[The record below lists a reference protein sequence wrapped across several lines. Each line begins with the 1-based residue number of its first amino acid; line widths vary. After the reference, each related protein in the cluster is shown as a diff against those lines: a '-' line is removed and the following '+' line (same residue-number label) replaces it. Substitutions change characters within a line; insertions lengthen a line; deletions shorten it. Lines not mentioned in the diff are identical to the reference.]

1 MSAGGVFTLIANEGR
16 TDRLLLAT
24 ALLNQRIHD
33 IQCARRKA
41 GKMDCWPTLVDIE
54 RTHVLFMNAHY
65 KPFVAIGYEYNKV
78 KVQNGV
84 PHFNTQ
90 VVFSIPQFGDFF
102 YDIVCRVAFSG
113 WGTHADLTPA
123 QGTGATTGT
132 SSTGN
137 KWDNT
142 ANYVSWTHNAFPYGL
157 PVTDVGD
164 SGASLATATNKTGQ
178 ANFYRLVRYDG
189 GVLVNGGVGDT
200 EVATGMGSSLED
212 SACKPRSFNNLVRWI
227 EYPAN
232 RFFKK
237 VWFNVNNN
245 PLDEYNDVCNI
256 MYQKFCVPPNKEVG
270 YNRMAG
276 QEVPHDGWSGIKN
289 VKLLQSDQGAGSSTN
304 WLTPSSKDEPNPRNY
319 TYHPSAI
326 PENQLGDPW
335 CENGQAVSDA
345 DKLKEYIRYDTPEGV
360 NKAPA
365 EYNTEALGYL
375 PEGDPLIARYLYKV
389 VDGPQT
395 PKEWQ
400 PPLEIMHRLN
410 FWFNEDVRLAVPSVA
425 IPYGQRFIH
434 MEIAPVEDLA
444 IQEPGLFV
452 EHVNTSIGMFKLAN
466 KVGTLTVGEA
476 LTADAQHYA
485 YGPSVGAAT
494 VNAVA
499 RSVSTFYP
507 YLHHLPNDNLCIT
520 NMELYINNIFV
531 NPEIHDI
538 YIRRIGFT
546 LIRVHRY
553 GSISVNEEGQNEK
566 LISQLKWPIEYI
578 FVGMRPKWNVS
589 RSNRWMWRDWHRLSK
604 VDTAVFA
611 DEGDCVDAFS
621 VYGPKSNITNA
632 SWGNTA
638 YVNTPDPAVVGNTT
652 AYNQTANSVGK
663 VAQHAYRLVK
673 HAVQRTEY
681 TYEQASLTSLT
692 VTAHGITLYDYFNTA
707 FYNSYIPYQYGGYN
721 IRTPDDP
728 GALMITFCLFPKT
741 YQPSGHLNVSRAREF
756 YIGWNSCY
764 ISSTHPAE
772 LVFCASAIN
781 FLLNSTLELKWGAKA
796 SCHPSLGNLGWKNS
810 WTPSSCALEALG
822 DSQMLVSNSTIISVE
837 Y

>member
-1 MSAGGVFTLIANEGR
+1 
-16 TDRLLLAT
+16 
-24 ALLNQRIHD
+24 
-33 IQCARRKA
+33 
-41 GKMDCWPTLVDIE
+41 
-54 RTHVLFMNAHY
+54 MNAHY

-123 QGTGATTGT
+123 QGTGAMTGT
-132 SSTGN
+132 GTAPNNTG
-137 KWDNT
+137 
-142 ANYVSWTHNAFPYGL
+142 NYVSWTHNAFPYGL
-157 PVTDVGD
+157 PATDVNDTGTSTPGVTVSD
-164 SGASLATATNKTGQ
+164 NKTGQ
-178 ANFYRLVRYDG
+178 AHYYRLVRYDG
-189 GVLVNGGVGDT
+189 GVLVNGGVNT
-200 EVATGMGSSLED
+200 NTVSTGMGSIIED
-212 SACKPRSFNNLVRWI
+212 AACKPRSFNNLVRWI

-304 WLTPSSKDEPNPRNY
+304 WLTTSTKEEPNPRCY
-319 TYHPSAI
+319 TYHPSAL
-326 PENQLGDPW
+326 PESQLGDPW
-335 CENGQAVSDA
+335 CENGQKIDDDDNAS
-345 DKLKEYIRYDTPEGV
+345 LYIRYDDITKTTVPTD
-360 NKAPA
+360 
-365 EYNTEALGYL
+365 YNTESLGYL
-375 PEGDPLIARYLYKV
+375 PSGDPLIARYLYKI

-444 IQEPGLFV
+444 VQEPGLFV
-452 EHVNTSIGMFKLAN
+452 EHVNTSIGMYKLAS
-466 KVGTLTVGEA
+466 KVDTTSSSTTQSLI
-476 LTADAQHYA
+476 ADAQHYA
-485 YGPSVGAAT
+485 YGPSVGTAT

-499 RSVSTFYP
+499 RSISTFYP

-553 GSISVNEEGQNEK
+553 GNISVNEEGQNEK

-589 RSNRWMWRDWHRLSK
+589 RANRWMWRDWHRLSK
-604 VDTAVFA
+604 VDTAVFQ

-621 VYGPKSNITNA
+621 VYGPKKTG
-632 SWGNTA
+632 SWGEGGGITDNT
-638 YVNTPDPAVVGNTT
+638 NPAVVGNNTV
-652 AYNQTANSVGK
+652 YSQANSAVGK

-681 TYEQASLTSLT
+681 TYEQAALNSLT

-764 ISSTHPAE
+764 ISSAHPAE

-781 FLLNSTLELKWGAKA
+781 FLLISDGSAVLRYST
-796 SCHPSLGNLGWKNS
+796 
-810 WTPSSCALEALG
+810 
-822 DSQMLVSNSTIISVE
+822 
-837 Y
+837 

>member
-1 MSAGGVFTLIANEGR
+1 
-16 TDRLLLAT
+16 
-24 ALLNQRIHD
+24 
-33 IQCARRKA
+33 
-41 GKMDCWPTLVDIE
+41 MDCWPTLVDIE

-84 PHFNTQ
+84 PQFNTQ

-113 WGTHADLTPA
+113 WGTHCDMTPA
-123 QGTGATTGT
+123 QGSGVTGQATPAGT
-132 SSTGN
+132 EPNPS
-137 KWDNT
+137 
-142 ANYVSWTHNAFPYGL
+142 NYTSWTHNAFPYGV
-157 PVTDVGD
+157 PTIDGDSSVTDD
-164 SGASLATATNKTGQ
+164 KTNGQ
-178 ANFYRLVRYDG
+178 AKFYRLVRYDG
-189 GVLVNGGVGDT
+189 GLLVNGGVG
-200 EVATGMGSSLED
+200 VNSVLTGMAELIGC
-212 SACKPRSFNNLVRWI
+212 ANCQPRQFNNLVRWV

-270 YNRMAG
+270 YNRMTG
-276 QEVPHDGWSGIKN
+276 QEVPHDGWSGSKDIK
-289 VKLLQSDQGAGSSTN
+289 VLHSDQGAGQSTN
-304 WLTPSSKDEPNPRNY
+304 WLDPNVAANPNPRNY
-319 TYHPSAI
+319 SQHPPAL
-326 PENQLGDPW
+326 PETQLGSAW
-335 CENGQAVSDA
+335 AENGVSWLENAA
-345 DKLKEYIRYDTPEGV
+345 DYTRFDNPTDYFQPP
-360 NKAPA
+360 N
-365 EYNTEALGYL
+365 ALGFL
-375 PEGDPLIARYLYKV
+375 PLGDPLIARYLYKI

-434 MEIAPVEDLA
+434 MELAPVEDIA
-444 IQEPGLFV
+444 VQEPGLFV
-452 EHVNTSIGMFKLAN
+452 EAVDTSIGLIPLSNA
-466 KVGTLTVGEA
+466 GDTTH
-476 LTADAQHYA
+476 TAGAYA
-485 YGPSVGAAT
+485 YGPTNSSAKA
-494 VNAVA
+494 NAVA

-507 YLHHLPNDNLCIT
+507 YLYHLANDNLCIT

-553 GSISVNEEGQNEK
+553 GAISVNEEGQSEK

-604 VDTAVFA
+604 VDTGIFTN
-611 DEGDCVDAFS
+611 EGDSVDAFS
-621 VYGPKSNITNA
+621 AYGSKEAAEMTPTASANNLTPYAVGGGVYNTGTSI
-632 SWGNTA
+632 GNSAT
-638 YVNTPDPAVVGNTT
+638 
-652 AYNQTANSVGK
+652 
-663 VAQHAYRLVK
+663 HAYRLVK
-673 HAVQRTEY
+673 HEVQPTEF
-681 TYEQASLTSLT
+681 TYEQATITSLN
-692 VTAHGITLYDYFNTA
+692 VTAHGITLYDFFHTS
-707 FYNSYIPYQYGGYN
+707 FYNTYIPFQYGGYN
-721 IRTPDDP
+721 ISTPVDP

-756 YIGWNSCY
+756 YIGWHSCY
-764 ISSTHPAE
+764 ISANHPAD

-781 FLLNSTLELKWGAKA
+781 FLLISDGSAVLRYST
-796 SCHPSLGNLGWKNS
+796 
-810 WTPSSCALEALG
+810 
-822 DSQMLVSNSTIISVE
+822 
-837 Y
+837 

>member
-33 IQCARRKA
+33 IQCARRRA

-113 WGTHADLTPA
+113 WGTHCDMTPA
-123 QGTGATTGT
+123 QGSGVTTQQVDPT
-132 SSTGN
+132 EANYT
-137 KWDNT
+137 
-142 ANYVSWTHNAFPYGL
+142 NYVSWTHNAFPYGQS
-157 PVTDVGD
+157 VGQ
-164 SGASLATATNKTGQ
+164 GTPTGSENCA

-189 GVLVNGGVGDT
+189 GLLVNGGVSERGTFNPNKAVD
-200 EVATGMGSSLED
+200 AGMAQLITAD
-212 SACKPRSFNNLVRWI
+212 SGCQPRQFNNLVRWI

-232 RFFKK
+232 RFFRK

-245 PLDEYNDVCNI
+245 PLDEYNDICNI
-256 MYQKFCVPPNKEVG
+256 MYQKFCVQPNKEIG

-276 QEVPHDGWSGIKN
+276 QEVPHDGWSGSHN
-289 VKLLQSDQGAGSSTN
+289 VKVLSSDQGASGATN
-304 WLTPSSKDEPNPRNY
+304 WLNPNTKQCPNPRCY
-319 TYHPSAI
+319 SQHP
-326 PENQLGDPW
+326 PVLPDTQLGDAW
-335 CENGQAVSDA
+335 VENGVCFDENAEDY
-345 DKLKEYIRYDTPEGV
+345 LRYEDCPPKKV
-360 NKAPA
+360 CPK
-365 EYNTEALGYL
+365 ALGFL
-375 PEGDPLIARYLYKV
+375 PRGDPLIARYLYQI

-400 PPLEIMHRLN
+400 PPLEIMHRLQ

-434 MEIAPVEDLA
+434 MELAPVEDLA
-444 IQEPGLFV
+444 VQEPGIFV
-452 EHVNTSIGMFKLAN
+452 ECIETSLAL
-466 KVGTLTVGEA
+466 VGALCDGDEDGARTV
-476 LTADAQHYA
+476 
-485 YGPSVGAAT
+485 YGPTVGAAES
-494 VNAVA
+494 NEVA

-507 YLHHLPNDNLCIT
+507 YLQHLPNDNLTIT
-520 NMELYINNIFV
+520 TMELYINNIFV

-553 GSISVNEEGQNEK
+553 GTISVNEEGYSEK

-578 FVGMRPKWNVS
+578 FIGMRPKWNIS

-604 VDTAVFA
+604 VDTGIF
-611 DEGDCVDAFS
+611 DNEGTCVDAFS
-621 VYGPKSNITNA
+621 
-632 SWGNTA
+632 
-638 YVNTPDPAVVGNTT
+638 
-652 AYNQTANSVGK
+652 AYNNPAEYTGPSSCDNVPVGTLP
-663 VAQHAYRLVK
+663 AGSSGNDAYHAFRLVK
-673 HAVQRTEY
+673 GAVQRTEFA
-681 TYEQASLTSLT
+681 YEQATITSLN
-692 VTAHGITLYDYFNTA
+692 VTAHGITLYDFFHTS
-707 FYNSYIPYQYGGYN
+707 FYNTYIPFQYGGYN
-721 IRTPDDP
+721 IRTPADP
-728 GALMITFCLFPKT
+728 GALMITFCLFPRT
-741 YQPSGHLNVSRAREF
+741 YQPSGHINVSRAREF
-756 YIGWNSCY
+756 YIGWYSCY
-764 ISSTHPAE
+764 ISANHPAD

-781 FLLNSTLELKWGAKA
+781 FLLRSNQIEMGSKSIL
-796 SCHPSLGNLGWKNS
+796 PSKSRNLGWKNS

-822 DSQMLVSNSTIISVE
+822 DSQMLVSTFTIISVE

>member
-1 MSAGGVFTLIANEGR
+1 
-16 TDRLLLAT
+16 
-24 ALLNQRIHD
+24 
-33 IQCARRKA
+33 
-41 GKMDCWPTLVDIE
+41 
-54 RTHVLFMNAHY
+54 
-65 KPFVAIGYEYNKV
+65 
-78 KVQNGV
+78 
-84 PHFNTQ
+84 
-90 VVFSIPQFGDFF
+90 
-102 YDIVCRVAFSG
+102 
-113 WGTHADLTPA
+113 
-123 QGTGATTGT
+123 
-132 SSTGN
+132 
-137 KWDNT
+137 
-142 ANYVSWTHNAFPYGL
+142 
-157 PVTDVGD
+157 
-164 SGASLATATNKTGQ
+164 
-178 ANFYRLVRYDG
+178 
-189 GVLVNGGVGDT
+189 
-200 EVATGMGSSLED
+200 
-212 SACKPRSFNNLVRWI
+212 LVRWI

-232 RFFKK
+232 RFFRK

-289 VKLLQSDQGAGSSTN
+289 VKLLQSDQGAGASTN
-304 WLTPSSKDEPNPRNY
+304 WLTPSTKDEPNPRCY

-326 PENQLGDPW
+326 PDNQLGDPW
-335 CENGQAVSDA
+335 CENGQTLLDTENAQNYV
-345 DKLKEYIRYDTPEGV
+345 RYNLPDGT

-365 EYNTEALGYL
+365 TYNTNALGYL
-375 PEGDPLIARYLYKV
+375 PSGDPLIARYLYKV

-444 IQEPGLFV
+444 VQEPGLFV
-452 EHVNTSIGMFKLAN
+452 EHVNTSIGMYKLAN
-466 KVGTLTVGEA
+466 KLGAGAPAANDPLV
-476 LTADAQHYA
+476 ADAQQYA
-485 YGPSVGAAT
+485 YGPSVGTAT

-604 VDTAVFA
+604 VDTAIFQ

-621 VYGPKSNITNA
+621 TYGPKAATYTTGGAGLPTTDS
-632 SWGNTA
+632 
-638 YVNTPDPAVVGNTT
+638 VDPATVGGGY
-652 AYNQTANSVGK
+652 YNQANSAVGK

-681 TYEQASLTSLT
+681 TYEQAALNSLT

-781 FLLNSTLELKWGAKA
+781 VLLISDGSAVLRYST
-796 SCHPSLGNLGWKNS
+796 
-810 WTPSSCALEALG
+810 
-822 DSQMLVSNSTIISVE
+822 
-837 Y
+837 